1 MKESKKAILE
11 ILKKNPKKESKFD
24 NLVLNL
30 ALQKVGSDS
39 FDFDGDLV
47 LTADR
52 SRLVYCLTDLECVS
66 VPEGVTVIGEMAFK
80 QKKNLREV
88 IIPDT
93 VREIEKDAFFDCD
106 NLDNVVIPA
115 SVNTIKAYAF
125 AECDSLKT
133 ITFRGSPKHLA
144 RNIFSDC
151 DRLHNIMV
159 PAGCAKAFM
168 KAREEN
174 SQGEQEGKK
183 GQERK
188 EKGTQGTSH
197 GRNLNQITLLFIKQ
211 DGQRRE
217 EKGKLCGPRREL
229 DVFQPSHPARR

>member
-1 MKESKKAILE
+1 MFYVPAA
-11 ILKKNPKKESKFD
+11 NPKKESKFD

-93 VREIEKDAFFDCD
+93 VREIEKT
-106 NLDNVVIPA
+106 LSLIV
-115 SVNTIKAYAF
+115 TIW
-125 AECDSLKT
+125 
-133 ITFRGSPKHLA
+133 ITW
-144 RNIFSDC
+144 
-151 DRLHNIMV
+151 
-159 PAGCAKAFM
+159 
-168 KAREEN
+168 
-174 SQGEQEGKK
+174 
-183 GQERK
+183 
-188 EKGTQGTSH
+188 
-197 GRNLNQITLLFIKQ
+197 
-211 DGQRRE
+211 
-217 EKGKLCGPRREL
+217 
-229 DVFQPSHPARR
+229 

>member
-93 VREIEKDAFFDCD
+93 VREDAFFDCD

-125 AECDSLKT
+125 AECDNLKT
-133 ITFRGSPKHLA
+133 ITFKGSPKHLA

-168 KAREEN
+168 KALHFINEDTDFLIVEEGGEGRRRRSQREEN
-174 SQGEQEGKK
+174 SQGKQEGKK
-183 GQERK
+183 GQGQERK
-188 EKGTQGTSH
+188 EKGT
-197 GRNLNQITLLFIKQ
+197 
-211 DGQRRE
+211 
-217 EKGKLCGPRREL
+217 
-229 DVFQPSHPARR
+229 